1 MKNLKLWG
9 NGETHYELSP
19 NGAVKQI
26 SNYPNAKPGKDFL
39 KNVHDEKNIGT
50 IGEEGYAYVCTKID
64 ANAYKNHEGYDGCG
78 CFLYPFFNEVETR
91 VSPGLKRRTI

>member
-9 NGETHYELSP
+9 NGETHYELSS
-19 NGAVKQI
+19 NGDVKQV

-50 IGEEGYAYVCTKID
+50 IGVEGYTHICAKIAAD
-64 ANAYKNHEGYDGCG
+64 PYKVAEGYDGQG
-78 CFLYPFFNEVETR
+78 SFLYPFFNATETR